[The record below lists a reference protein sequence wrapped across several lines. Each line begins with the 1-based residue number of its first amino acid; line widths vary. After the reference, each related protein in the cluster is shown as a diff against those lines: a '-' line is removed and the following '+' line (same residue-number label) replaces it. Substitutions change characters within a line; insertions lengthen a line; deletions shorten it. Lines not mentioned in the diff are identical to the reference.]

1 MATAKQ
7 KGGTLVG
14 LVGAVS
20 AALLITNL
28 QTLEG
33 TKNVGYLD
41 IAGIPTKC
49 SGDTTNVV
57 VGKYYSDQECYVSTE
72 KQALKHAAD
81 VISCTPVLAEGHD
94 AQLTA
99 ASLLAYNI
107 GGPAYCG
114 STAHRLFNSG
124 KFKEACAAFAP
135 WNKATIKG
143 KRVVVKGLVNRR
155 AFEMKLCMEG
165 LK

>member
-1 MATAKQ
+1 MGLLGAAGAT
-7 KGGTLVG
+7 
-14 LVGAVS
+14 
-20 AALLITNL
+20 LLITNL
-28 QTLEG
+28 QSLEG

-49 SGDTTNVV
+49 SGDTTDVV
-57 VGKYYSDQECYVSTE
+57 VGKYYSDQECYLSTE
-72 KQALKHAAD
+72 KQALKHAND
-81 VISCTPVLAEGHD
+81 VLRCTPTLREGHD
-94 AQLTA
+94 AQLVA

-114 STAHRLFNSG
+114 SSASRLFNSG

-135 WNKATIKG
+135 WNKARVHG

-155 AFEMKLCMEG
+155 AFEMKLCMQG
-165 LK
+165 L